1 MKLNEVR
8 QKTIETSKGRFVV
21 VNVPIDVVF
30 ISQEGFVRFEDDI
43 EYTPLISEK
52 AQRAYKL
59 SEITENEASSI
70 VDLFQLQYNKY
81 KKIYQLYNL
90 ENINQKLNHTF
101 SAIESLHSLLESQGI
116 EITNNTYIFKV

>member
-1 MKLNEVR
+1 MN
-8 QKTIETSKGRFVV
+8 KTIETSKGRLVV

-30 ISQEGFVRFEDDI
+30 ISQEGLVRFEDDI

-52 AQRAYKL
+52 VQRAYKL

-81 KKIYQLYNL
+81 KRIYQLYNL

-116 EITNNTYIFKV
+116 EITNNTYIFKVN